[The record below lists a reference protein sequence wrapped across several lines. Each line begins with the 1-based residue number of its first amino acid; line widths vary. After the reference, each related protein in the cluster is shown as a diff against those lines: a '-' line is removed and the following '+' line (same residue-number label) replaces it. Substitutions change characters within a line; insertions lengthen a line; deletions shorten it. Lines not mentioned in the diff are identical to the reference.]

1 MLNPNLLPNSIILLI
16 VLSSIYFLLFNRDLT
31 SFCYGINNNYE
42 EKNYKMGLEFKN
54 NLKKECMNTFKFEEF
69 NSINDFYRY
78 QEFKKIITKYMF
90 DPNIN
95 IDLLYENINKND
107 EIYVTIVKLRVLEI
121 AIMIIYISSLY
132 IVFIV
137 LPIFLIQFIFN
148 IITKI
153 LYLILIISVIAIL
166 LNNSNYSS
174 NDIYK
179 IYSYIISY
187 FNIQEL
193 KNYFNKLI
201 KWINKYNN

>member
-179 IYSYIISY
+179 IYSNIISY
-187 FNIQEL
+187 FNIQEF

-201 KWINKYNN
+201 K

>member
-16 VLSSIYFLLFNRDLT
+16 VLSSIYFLLFNRDLS

-42 EKNYKMGLEFKN
+42 EKNYKIGLEFKN

-95 IDLLYENINKND
+95 IDLLYENINQND

-121 AIMIIYISSLY
+121 AIIIIYISSLY

-179 IYSYIISY
+179 IYSNIISY

-201 KWINKYNN
+201 K